1 MTPKQLVD
9 RAMRLQRPPRYPV
22 MCQLANGHT
31 ILNTGVHPIDYFLDS
46 ELWADCLIRMRE
58 LYDFDGILCHK
69 PGRVHYLRELV
80 DRADYDAET
89 PTLYLSDGSR
99 IECTR
104 NDDAYYKP
112 SAEFHRPT
120 LADLDPG
127 DLLGW
132 APASF
137 IAFQASKA
145 TLPVTDPDGFEDH
158 VFATIDRVIDKVGNE
173 YSVHGEVRSP
183 FDHFLNITGMEDGL
197 CALLD
202 DPEKCL
208 QILEVT
214 TQWSIALAQAQV
226 RRGAAAIKISSPF
239 AGNTFLSREMYT
251 EFILP
256 FESRLAAAVK
266 TEGAAVYTHTCGA
279 IGDRLDLL
287 CRAGVSGIECLDPPP
302 LGDVDIFSAVDML
315 RDKIFIK
322 GNVDPVNTLL
332 RGSPATI
339 RSEVGN
345 ILRAADTTSGFIVSS
360 ACSVAPPTSPDNI
373 KMMVELCRNYERS

>member
-1 MTPKQLVD
+1 MTSKQLVD
-9 RAMRLQRPPRYPV
+9 QAMRRRRPARYPV

-46 ELWADCLIRMRE
+46 ELWADCLIRMRAM
-58 LYDFDGILCHK
+58 YDFDGILCHK
-69 PGRVHYLRELV
+69 PGRVHNLCDLV
-80 DRADYDAET
+80 VRYDYDAET
-89 PTLYLSDGSR
+89 PTLHLFDGSR

-104 NDDAYYKP
+104 DDDAYYKP
-112 SAEFHRPT
+112 SADFRRPALAEF
-120 LADLDPG
+120 DPA

-137 IAFQASKA
+137 VAFQASKA
-145 TLPVTDPDGFEDH
+145 TLPISDPHGFEDH
-158 VFATIDRVIDKVGNE
+158 VFATLDRVIDEVGDE
-173 YSVHGEVRSP
+173 FSVHGEVRSP
-183 FDHFLNITGMEDGL
+183 FDHFLNLTGMEEGL
-197 CALLD
+197 CGLLD

-208 QILEVT
+208 QMLDVT

-239 AGNTFLSREMYT
+239 AGNTFLSREMYA

-256 FESRLAAAVK
+256 FERRLAAAVAA
-266 TEGAAVYTHTCGA
+266 EGAAVYTHTCGA

-287 CRAGVSGIECLDPPP
+287 CEAGVSGIECLDPPP
-302 LGDVDIFSAVDML
+302 LGDVDISTAVDLL

-332 RGSPATI
+332 RGSHETI
-339 RSEVGN
+339 RKEVGN

-360 ACSVAPPTSPDNI
+360 ACSVAPRTPPDNI
-373 KMMVELCRNYERS
+373 KLMVELCRNHERS